1 MEKLLE
7 KLAEYELL
15 NNLLPGALFCILF
28 EWHFHI
34 HLQEYNAF
42 VEILIFYSVG
52 MIIGRF
58 GSLIVE
64 PMCKWRNFIQ
74 FADYS
79 SYIKASEKDPTI
91 KILSE
96 KNNMYRSFASMFVLC
111 LTLLVPELLLKWATT
126 KFFPMQIFLEVI
138 GASLV
143 GCLFFYSYKKQTDYI
158 RNRISTHIKE
168 TQGGN

>member
-1 MEKLLE
+1 
-7 KLAEYELL
+7 
-15 NNLLPGALFCILF
+15 
-28 EWHFHI
+28 
-34 HLQEYNAF
+34 
-42 VEILIFYSVG
+42 

-64 PMCKWRNFIQ
+64 PICKWRNFVQ

-79 SYIKASEKDPTI
+79 SYIKASEKDPAI

-111 LTLLVPELLLKWATT
+111 LIFLVPELLLKWITT
-126 KFFPMQIFLEVI
+126 KFLPTQIFLETI
-138 GASLV
+138 GAFLIS
-143 GCLFFYSYKKQTDYI
+143 CLFFYSYRKQTDYI

-168 TQGGN
+168 TQRGN